1 MSDLVI
7 NIENLREENLR
18 DVKVGKEPEHT
29 YYINGIPYQSKELKE
44 QAFQT
49 KFNVPQGLRVR
60 KIQDDMTL
68 EEKERMA
75 LMAKMIEKVY
85 QRRKAYERPIVESLR
100 GSINDDDEYKTKL
113 ERRQLYTDVD
123 NQDVD
128 DYILQ
133 DTGNDL
139 SALFVNNKKKENVLA
154 IRGLLPYT
162 DFKDTFQLFEMGLY
176 SILQGNKAEKMGK
189 EYKNDRRIVE
199 DSYRTAKNKY
209 PNHKTV
215 VTGHSRGGKLTLYL
229 GRSNDLEYHA
239 FSPAGN
245 RGDFIDSTPRDRGK
259 LYYHTND
266 PVAMFHHKARGKTE
280 EQHYE
285 MFNTRLNSHDLT
297 DFYKN
302 KNSVFVKHPV
312 KKGQQRIEEDILLDM
327 KLKDDEVP
335 TAEEMVL
342 ADLGMFYDD
351 DEDDDDEDYYFD
363 SEDPKKIKRTSALN
377 LDTPSERKIFNEYIP
392 SVFTDLNMR
401 PVKKF
406 EPITFEEIDGDKNQ
420 KITLTELKSYL
431 SRRGYD
437 NDTIN
442 ELFNTYDVDSDGNIT
457 RTEFNNLKSLL

>member
-18 DVKVGKEPEHT
+18 DVKVDRKPEHT
-29 YYINGIPYQSKELKE
+29 YYIDGIPYQSKELKE

-60 KIQDDMTL
+60 RIQDDMTP
-68 EEKERMA
+68 EEKDRMA
-75 LMAKMIEKVY
+75 LMAKMVDKVY
-85 QRRKAYERPIVESLR
+85 QRRKAYNRPILNRLR
-100 GSINDDDEYKTKL
+100 GSIDDDDDEYKTKL
-113 ERRQLYTDVD
+113 ERRQLYADVD

-128 DYILQ
+128 DYVLQ

-139 SALFVNNKKKENVLA
+139 SALFVNTKKKENVLA

-162 DFKDTFQLFEMGLY
+162 DYKDTFQLLEMGLY
-176 SILQGNKAEKMGK
+176 SIIQGDKAEKMGK

-199 DSYRTAKNKY
+199 DAYRTAKKKY
-209 PNHKTV
+209 PNHKTI

-229 GRSNDLEYHA
+229 GRDNDIEYHA

-245 RGDFIDSTPRDRGK
+245 RGDFIDSTPRDRGR

-266 PVAMFHHKARGKTE
+266 PVAMFHHRARGKTE

-285 MFNTRLNSHDLT
+285 MFNTKLNSHDLT

-327 KLKDDEVP
+327 QLKDDEVP

-342 ADLGMFYDD
+342 ADLGIF
-351 DEDDDDEDYYFD
+351 DEDYYFD
-363 SEDPKKIKRTSALN
+363 SQDTKKTKRTSALN
-377 LDTPSERKIFNEYIP
+377 RDVPSERTMFNEYKP
-392 SVFTDLNMR
+392 SVFTDLNLR
-401 PVKKF
+401 PVKAF
-406 EPITFEEIDGDKNQ
+406 EPITFEEIDNDNNN
-420 KITLTELKSYL
+420 KITLTEMKSYL
-431 SRRGYD
+431 SKRGYD
-437 NDTIN
+437 NDTID
-442 ELFNTYDVDSDGNIT
+442 ELFNTYDVDKNGNIS
-457 RTEFNNLKSLL
+457 RSEFTNLKLML